1 MVAKKKSAAKRS
13 KLGDF
18 ARIAEDFEGWAPARD
33 VLTPVVSVPSIF
45 CQLNAAT
52 RVNGWPTQRITLV
65 HGPSNNGKTSLAI
78 GLGLSFLRA
87 GHFYFHVDA
96 EMTTPEPWLVELMGK
111 QSENPF
117 FRALRPTSYEQT
129 ADRVRSAAEM
139 LAEKREKGQLPDGI
153 GGLFVVDSIQ
163 RLVPKRLM
171 KKLEEEGGLDGM
183 EGRGAQYQAA
193 LNSQWMREL
202 VPLLYHTGSS
212 LLLIG
217 RESEN
222 TKAKSQ
228 YDRQWK
234 LTGGMAP
241 QYDSSLTAR
250 VTRSWVKRGDSVVG
264 EQHTVEIHKT
274 KIGGRDDKATRCHFH
289 VSNGKLAPAGYDR
302 ARDLY
307 GLALVAGVFAKD
319 GKVLHDTRTGEVVG
333 DENTFVVGVT
343 GTTSYLDELE
353 RDCMLGIDVARMEV
367 R

>member
-1 MVAKKKSAAKRS
+1 MVAAKKG

-18 ARIAEDFEGWAPARD
+18 AKIAKDFEGWAPARE

-65 HGPSNNGKTSLAI
+65 HGPSNHGKTSLAL

-87 GHFYFHVDA
+87 GHMYFHVDA

-117 FRALRPTSYEQT
+117 FRALRPESYEQT

-139 LAEKREKGQLPDGI
+139 LAEKRDKGQLPEGI
-153 GGLFVVDSIQ
+153 GALFVIDSLQ

-171 KKLEEEGGLDGM
+171 EKLAKEGGLDGM
-183 EGRGAQYQAA
+183 DGRGAQYMAA

-222 TKAKSQ
+222 VKAKSR
-228 YDRQWK
+228 YDKQWK
-234 LTGGMAP
+234 LTGGKS
-241 QYDSSLTAR
+241 QEYDSSLTCR
-250 VTRSWVKRGDSVVG
+250 VTRAWVKRGDMVVG

-274 KIGGRDDKATRCHFH
+274 KIGGRDDKVTRCCFH
-289 VSNGKLAPAGYDR
+289 VSNGKIAPVGYDR

-307 GLALVAGVFAKD
+307 GLALLSGVFAKE

-333 DENTFVVGVT
+333 DENAFVEGTVT
-343 GTTSYLDELE
+343 DLDELE